1 MRPDMTT
8 LELEDSTKCLLWM
21 EHEIKEDNF
30 NYTCYLTDLVN
41 VYIED
46 LDKEAFMKRF
56 NDLNED
62 LEVENYEE
70 VLTELGRILQLST
83 GYKKRAKMF
92 ADGICE
98 VNVDWVSE
106 DIPYKWR
113 FILRRG
119 SSQQFNSQVFC
130 QVFDC
135 MYKLAQEKKTLLEVV
150 RKKDLEIEDYE
161 TSGARLSRKSL
172 KTGRFNEAEALKD
185 TDTIN
190 DGPPDKVDFVS
201 HPEFTEL
208 LKRSNLTVK
217 TTASKN
223 QYNGTNDNGTSSTTD
238 ATEKKRKYVKP
249 NLFKISKNNRDNS
262 KKPKLNI

>member
-21 EHEIKEDNF
+21 DHEIKEDNF

-70 VLTELGRILQLST
+70 VLTELSRILRLST
-83 GYKKRAKMF
+83 SCKKRAKMVV
-92 ADGICE
+92 DSGDCE

-172 KTGRFNEAEALKD
+172 KTGRFNEVEALQG

-190 DGPPDKVDFVS
+190 DGPLDKVDFAS

-208 LKRSNLTVK
+208 LKRSNPTVK

-223 QYNGTNDNGTSSTTD
+223 QDNGTNDNGTTSTDT
-238 ATEKKRKYVKP
+238 AEKKRKYVKP
-249 NLFKISKNNRDNS
+249 DLFKISKNNRDNS